1 MEKLI
6 DELFSEDD
14 FDQLNAKWHSNY
26 RRKWIILVEQVN
38 NDKLKVDKLLKL
50 VEYFINKSNLVEK
63 FFYPNIKILDS
74 EEIQNNLFYIIK
86 NIFDDIEIQN
96 LSTIQKLDLL
106 EVLLQSRLKF
116 FIGLAFGH
124 LVYEIHS
131 YRMYENFSEDECN
144 RFNKLF
150 EINLFPLIYNCE
162 IKDSSE
168 EMIFIVIIINVTF
181 YF

>member
-74 EEIQNNLFYIIK
+74 EEIQNNLLY
-86 NIFDDIEIQN
+86 N
-96 LSTIQKLDLL
+96 QK
-106 EVLLQSRLKF
+106 
-116 FIGLAFGH
+116 
-124 LVYEIHS
+124 
-131 YRMYENFSEDECN
+131 
-144 RFNKLF
+144 
-150 EINLFPLIYNCE
+150 
-162 IKDSSE
+162 
-168 EMIFIVIIINVTF
+168 